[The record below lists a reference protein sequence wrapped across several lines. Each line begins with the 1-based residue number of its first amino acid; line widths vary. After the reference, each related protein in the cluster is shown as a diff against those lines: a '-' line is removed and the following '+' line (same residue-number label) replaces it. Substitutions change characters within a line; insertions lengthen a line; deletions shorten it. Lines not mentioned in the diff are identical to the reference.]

1 MVGSNEGQILCAVAR
16 LNAAEQVTVLLWATM
31 RLPAAFMVAF
41 WSGRPSTFFK
51 AAIDVSGRAEWLEL
65 WAELIETIG
74 RTRELS
80 R

>member
-1 MVGSNEGQILCAVAR
+1 
-16 LNAAEQVTVLLWATM
+16 M

-51 AAIDVSGRAEWLEL
+51 AAIDISGRAEWLEL

-80 R
+80 RYS